1 MAKRSRQII
10 QSFEAQANS
19 RRSMSQKLAD
29 TLTSYFGS
37 INFLIINIILFVGW
51 IAINLGLVPG
61 VPIIDPYP
69 FVLLITMVSLE
80 AIILT
85 VIVLMSQ
92 KRESQVSTLRDELQL
107 QVELIAEREISKS
120 LEMLKLILDKK
131 GIKLTD
137 DELNE
142 MLEAINTSYITKKL
156 EEQLDQH
163 R

>member
-1 MAKRSRQII
+1 MARRSTQII

-19 RRSMSQKLAD
+19 RRSISQKLAD

-51 IAINLGLVPG
+51 IAINTGLIPG

-120 LEMLKLILDKK
+120 LGMLKLILDKK

-137 DELNE
+137 DELSE
-142 MLEAINTSYITKKL
+142 MLEALNTSYITKKL

>member
-1 MAKRSRQII
+1 MTRRSTQII
-10 QSFEAQANS
+10 QSFEAQVNS
-19 RRSMSQKLAD
+19 RRSISQKLAD

-51 IAINLGLVPG
+51 IAINTGLIPG

-120 LEMLKLILDKK
+120 LGMLKLILDKK

-137 DELNE
+137 DELSE
-142 MLEAINTSYITKKL
+142 MLEALNTSYITKKL